1 MKNKSLFSRF
11 LTNKKALFIASLAF
25 AFIFW
30 VLTADNISKTFIE
43 VPVKYNLPE
52 SVSQEL
58 DIFSASDEFVSVTVD
73 GKRVAV
79 DALSAENFNA
89 TVDLSGVTEAGE
101 KSFHVNVKCSEN
113 LNLDITRVEPSN
125 ITLMIDRPMK
135 KTVELKSDFN
145 FSPVGYY
152 VDYNVPETVE
162 ISGPESY
169 VKNVKSAFISGNVTS
184 KNATTVT
191 NNYKITLYDNEDPNS
206 SDAKVIDNEYI
217 KLSYN
222 DVDVTFKYL
231 LLKESVPFSIITAD
245 GVNIDDKYFST
256 TPNALNVAVPE
267 SALDENGEFLSLP
280 IHIDN
285 ISQYKNASYIVTVDT
300 ADVLG
305 PDIINKSDGID
316 KITYRIDFSSLE
328 SETLE
333 VSDSRCTVNN
343 LPSGY
348 KCNIPEKLSVVVVGT
363 KVALAEI
370 DPDKI
375 DVILDFESVNLTDNP
390 LDENKYVDVP
400 VTINLNV
407 EGFCWAYR
415 QSGTTSVLLSAN

>member
-30 VLTADNISKTFIE
+30 ILTADNISKTFID

-79 DALSAENFNA
+79 DALSAENFDA

-101 KSFHVNVKCSEN
+101 KSFNVNVKCSEN

-125 ITLMIDRPMK
+125 ITLMIDRRMT
-135 KTVELKSDFN
+135 KTVQLKSEFS

-152 VDYNVPETVE
+152 VDYNIPETVE

-169 VKNVKSAFISGNVTS
+169 VKLVKCAFIGGNVNS
-184 KNATTVT
+184 KNAATVT
-191 NNYKITLYDNEDPNS
+191 NNYQISLYDNEDPHS
-206 SDAKVIDNEYI
+206 PDAKIIDNEYI
-217 KLSYN
+217 KLSYSSI
-222 DVDVTFKYL
+222 DVTFKYL
-231 LLKESVPFSIITAD
+231 ILKESVPFSITSAD
-245 GVNIDDKYFST
+245 GVKIDQKYFST
-256 TPNALNVAVPE
+256 TPNSLNIAVPE
-267 SALDENGEFLSLP
+267 SALDDNGEFSSLP
-280 IHIDN
+280 IYIDK

-305 PDIINKSDGID
+305 PDIINKSDGIE
-316 KITYRIDFSSLE
+316 KITYRLDFTALE
-328 SETLE
+328 TETLE
-333 VSDSRCTVNN
+333 VPVSRCTIKN
-343 LPSGY
+343 LPEEY
-348 KCNIPEKLSVVVVGT
+348 KCNLPDKISVVVVGT
-363 KVALAEI
+363 KVALAEV

-375 DVILDFESVNLTDNP
+375 DIILDFESGNFTDV
-390 LDENKYVDVP
+390 ENKYVDVP

-407 EGFCWAYR
+407 DGFCWAYR
-415 QSGTTSVLLSAN
+415 QSGTSSVLLSAN

>member
-11 LTNKKALFIASLAF
+11 LTNKKALFIASLVF

-30 VLTADNISKTFIE
+30 ILTADNITKTFIE

-52 SVSQEL
+52 SVSQEF
-58 DIFSASDEFVSVTVD
+58 DVFSASDEFVSVTVD

-79 DALSAENFNA
+79 DALSAENFDA
-89 TVDLSGVTEAGE
+89 TIDLSGVTEAGE
-101 KSFHVNVKCSEN
+101 KSFNVNVKCSQN

-125 ITLMIDRPMK
+125 VTLMIDRRMT
-135 KTVELKSDFN
+135 KTVELKSEFS

-152 VDYNVPETVE
+152 VDYDIPETVE

-169 VKNVKSAFISGNVTS
+169 VNQVKCAFIGGNVTS

-191 NNYKITLYDNEDPNS
+191 NNYKISLYDNADPHS
-206 SDAKVIDNEYI
+206 PDAKIIDNEYI

-222 DVDVTFKYL
+222 SVDVSFNYL
-231 LLKESVPFSIITAD
+231 VLKESVPFSIITAD
-245 GVNIDDKYFST
+245 GIEIDQKYFST
-256 TPNALNVAVPE
+256 TPNTLNVAVPE
-267 SALDENGEFLSLP
+267 SSLDKNGEILSLP
-280 IHIDN
+280 IYIDK

-305 PDIINKSDGID
+305 TDIINKSDGIE
-316 KITYRIDFSSLE
+316 KITYRLDFTALE
-328 SETLE
+328 TETLE
-333 VSDSRCTVNN
+333 VPASRCTIKN
-343 LPSGY
+343 LPSDL
-348 KCNIPEKLSVVVVGT
+348 KCNLPDQISVVAVGT

-375 DVILDFESVNLTDNP
+375 DIILDFDSVNLTDK
-390 LDENKYVDVP
+390 ENKYVDVP

-407 EGFCWAYR
+407 DGFCWAYR
-415 QSGTTSVLLSAN
+415 QSGTSSVLLSGN

>member
-30 VLTADNISKTFIE
+30 ILTADNISKTFID

-79 DALSAENFNA
+79 DALSAENFDA

-101 KSFHVNVKCSEN
+101 KSFNVNVKCSEN

-125 ITLMIDRPMK
+125 ITLMIDRRMT
-135 KTVELKSDFN
+135 KTVELKSEFS

-152 VDYNVPETVE
+152 VDYNIPETVE

-169 VKNVKSAFISGNVTS
+169 VKLVKCAFIGGNVNS
-184 KNATTVT
+184 KNASTVT
-191 NNYKITLYDNEDPNS
+191 NNYQISLYDNEDPHS
-206 SDAKVIDNEYI
+206 PDAKIIDNEYI
-217 KLSYN
+217 KLSYSS
-222 DVDVTFKYL
+222 VDVTFKYL
-231 LLKESVPFSIITAD
+231 ILKESVPFSITSAD
-245 GVNIDDKYFST
+245 GVKIDQKYFST
-256 TPNALNVAVPE
+256 TPNSLNIAVPE
-267 SALDENGEFLSLP
+267 SALDDNGEFSSLP
-280 IHIDN
+280 IYIDK

-305 PDIINKSDGID
+305 PDIINKSDGIE
-316 KITYRIDFSSLE
+316 KITYRLDFTALE
-328 SETLE
+328 TETLE
-333 VSDSRCTVNN
+333 VPASRCTIKN
-343 LPSGY
+343 LPEEY
-348 KCNIPEKLSVVVVGT
+348 KCNLPDKISVVVVGT
-363 KVALAEI
+363 KVALAEV

-375 DVILDFESVNLTDNP
+375 DIILDFESVNFTDV
-390 LDENKYVDVP
+390 ENKYVDVP

-407 EGFCWAYR
+407 DGFCWAYR
-415 QSGTTSVLLSAN
+415 QSGTSSVLLSAN

>member
-30 VLTADNISKTFIE
+30 ILTADNISKTFID

-79 DALSAENFNA
+79 DALSAENFDA

-101 KSFHVNVKCSEN
+101 KSFNVNVKCSEN

-125 ITLMIDRPMK
+125 ITLMIDRRMT
-135 KTVELKSDFN
+135 KTVELKSEFS

-152 VDYNVPETVE
+152 VDYNIPETVE

-169 VKNVKSAFISGNVTS
+169 VKLVKCAFIGGNVNS
-184 KNATTVT
+184 KNAATVT
-191 NNYKITLYDNEDPNS
+191 NNYQISLYDNEDPHS
-206 SDAKVIDNEYI
+206 PDAKIIDNEYI
-217 KLSYN
+217 KLSYSSI
-222 DVDVTFKYL
+222 DVTFKYL
-231 LLKESVPFSIITAD
+231 ILKESVPFSITSAD
-245 GVNIDDKYFST
+245 GVKIDQKYFST
-256 TPNALNVAVPE
+256 TPNSLNIAVPE
-267 SALDENGEFLSLP
+267 SALDDNGEFSSLP
-280 IHIDN
+280 IYIDK

-305 PDIINKSDGID
+305 PDIINKSDGIE
-316 KITYRIDFSSLE
+316 KITYRLDFTALE
-328 SETLE
+328 TETLE
-333 VSDSRCTVNN
+333 VPVSRCTIKN
-343 LPSGY
+343 LPEEY
-348 KCNIPEKLSVVVVGT
+348 KCNLPDKISVVVVGT
-363 KVALAEI
+363 KVALAEV

-375 DVILDFESVNLTDNP
+375 DIILDFESVNFTDV
-390 LDENKYVDVP
+390 ENKYVDVP

-407 EGFCWAYR
+407 DGFCWAYR
-415 QSGTTSVLLSAN
+415 QSGTSSVLLSAN